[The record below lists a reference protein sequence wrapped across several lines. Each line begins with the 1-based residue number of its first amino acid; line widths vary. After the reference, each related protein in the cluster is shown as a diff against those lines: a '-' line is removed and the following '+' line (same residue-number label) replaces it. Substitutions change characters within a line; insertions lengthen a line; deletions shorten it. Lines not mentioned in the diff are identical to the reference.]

1 MQPGVYRRIENS
13 AYHSGP
19 GDSKS
24 GLDLVHQSPAHLR
37 AAQISTEP
45 RKSTASQ
52 ALGSA
57 FHCLVLEPDV
67 FAATYCLPF
76 IPPEGAL
83 KTVDDIKTALTEA
96 GVAFKQSAAKGV
108 LEAIVREHLPDA
120 VLLSDARAAYDE
132 ANDGREELTAETWQQ
147 IHRMRDAVMAH
158 PFARK
163 LVSAP
168 GEAELSC
175 YWMEPVIDPLT
186 GSPVLDEDGNPVEI
200 LLRCRP
206 DFWRYDGILVDLKST
221 SPEGASPEE
230 FKRSIDNWRYHVQDA
245 LYKRGASEALAH
257 AGEGFEMFKPPR
269 AFVFIAVEN
278 DACVV
283 EGVAK
288 GVAVYQ
294 LQPNSVALGEA
305 EMREDVFT
313 LYQCRKAGRF
323 PGYAE
328 SVQPIELPPYAFT
341 KAAERMGFAV
351 RDANA

>member
-1 MQPGVYRRIENS
+1 MQPGVYRGIENS

-37 AAQISTEP
+37 AAQTSTTP
-45 RKSTASQ
+45 RKTTISQ

-57 FHCLVLEPDV
+57 FHALVLEPEV

-83 KTVDDIKTALTEA
+83 RTVEDLKSALAEA
-96 GVAFKQSAAKGV
+96 GVAFKASASKPA
-108 LEAIVREHLPDA
+108 LEALVREHLPVA
-120 VLLSDARAAYDE
+120 VLLTDARAAYD
-132 ANDGREELTAETWQQ
+132 ATNDGREEMTAEAWTQ
-147 IHRMRDAVMAH
+147 IHNMRDAVMAH
-158 PFARK
+158 PAARK
-163 LVSAP
+163 LICAP

-175 YWMEPVIDPLT
+175 YWMEPVIDPAT
-186 GSPVLDEDGNPVEI
+186 GRQVLNEDGTPAEV

-221 SPEGASPEE
+221 QPGDANAESFAS
-230 FKRSIDNWRYHVQDA
+230 SLYNWRYYVQDV
-245 LYKRGASEALAH
+245 LYKRGARRALDA
-257 AGEGFEMFKPPR
+257 AGEGFEQFRTPK
-269 AFVFIAVEN
+269 AFVFVAVEN

-294 LQPNSVALGEA
+294 MQEASGALGAHEI
-305 EMREDVFT
+305 REDVFA
-313 LYQCRKAGRF
+313 LHACRQSGRW

-328 SVQPIELPPYAFT
+328 TVQPIELPPYAFT
-341 KAAERMGFAV
+341 KAAARGVAINQE
-351 RDANA
+351 